1 MLLFTGSNFEFLFIV
16 LLFTGLDFEVHC
28 WCYYLLVQPT
38 TELHIPKFS
47 LQSLVHSTY
56 KEIYSVQS
64 TLYRHLILYYLL
76 ARHLAPSF

>member
-1 MLLFTGSNFEFLFIV
+1 MLLFTGLNIEFIFIV
-16 LLFTGLDFEVHC
+16 LLFTGLDFEVHY
-28 WCYYLLVQPT
+28 WCYYLVVLPT
-38 TELHIPKFS
+38 NELHIPKFS
-47 LQSLVHSTY
+47 LQSLIHSTD